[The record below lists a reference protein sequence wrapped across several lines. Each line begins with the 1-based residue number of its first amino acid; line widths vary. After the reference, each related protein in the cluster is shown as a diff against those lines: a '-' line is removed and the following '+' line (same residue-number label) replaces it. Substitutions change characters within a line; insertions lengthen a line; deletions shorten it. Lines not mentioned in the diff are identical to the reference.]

1 MVVDSQNMAEA
12 KADDAIV
19 TTTNVEAPG
28 PSDKPKSY
36 MVKLFSKLSETEKWE
51 VSYDMIDG
59 LMKRV
64 WEEPDAEFDALELY
78 KKKSNEFLNKHLQ
91 VRKVCSYPVAPKY
104 QGGNQVL
111 A

>member
-1 MVVDSQNMAEA
+1 MSEA

-19 TTTNVEAPG
+19 TTTNTEAPG
-28 PSDKPKSY
+28 PSDKPKAY
-36 MVKLFSKLSETEKWE
+36 MVKLFSKLSEAEKWE

-64 WEEPDAEFDALELY
+64 WEESNAEFDALELY
-78 KKKSNEFLNKHLQ
+78 KKKSNEFLDKHLQ

-104 QGGNQVL
+104 QGGIKIS